1 MTNAAPNLPPHA
13 VLMGLMGGLWV
24 SQSIAVVAKLGVAD
38 ALARGAR
45 TSDELAAATG
55 SHGPSLFRVLR
66 ALASVGVFVEES
78 PGRFALTPVGETLRS
93 GPGSLRGMAVFLGE
107 PFHARAV
114 GDLLHCVRTGKPAFE
129 HVHGAR
135 FFDYVTAHPD
145 AAEVFD
151 EAMTANTSAQQDAVV
166 GAYDFSGI
174 GTLVDVAGGHGSLLA
189 AVLRATPTLKGVLFD
204 LPHVAAKARRVFEAA
219 EVADRVEVASGDFFK
234 ALPAADAYMMKHII
248 HDWDDDR
255 CVQILQN
262 CRKAMRGAGRVL
274 VVDGV
279 IPAGND
285 PFPGKLLDLEM
296 LLMTDGG
303 RERTRAEFEALFA
316 RAGLKLSRV
325 LPTRSEVSIVEGVP
339 A

>member
-1 MTNAAPNLPPHA
+1 MTNHEQSLPPHA

-38 ALARGAR
+38 AIAKGAR
-45 TSDELAAATG
+45 TSDEIAAATG

-66 ALASVGVFVEES
+66 ALSSVGVFVEEA
-78 PGRFALTPVGETLRS
+78 GRFALTPVGETLRS

-135 FFDYVTAHPD
+135 FFDYVTTHPD

-151 EAMTANTSAQQDAVV
+151 EAMNSNTSAQRDAVV
-166 GAYDFSGI
+166 EAYDFSGL
-174 GTLVDVAGGHGSLLA
+174 GTLVDVAGGHGTLLA
-189 AVLRATPTLKGVLFD
+189 AVLQATPGLKGVLFD
-204 LPHVAAKARRVFEAA
+204 LPHVAAKARKVFEAA
-219 EVADRVEVASGDFFK
+219 GVASRVEVASGDFFK
-234 ALPAADAYMMKHII
+234 ALPAGDAYMMKHII

-279 IPAGND
+279 IPPGND

-303 RERTRAEFEALFA
+303 RERTRAEFETLFA

-325 LPTRSEVSIVEGVP
+325 VPTRSEVSIVEGVP

>member
-1 MTNAAPNLPPHA
+1 MKHEEQGLPPHA

-38 ALARGAR
+38 ALAEGAR

-151 EAMTANTSAQQDAVV
+151 AAMTSNTSAQRDAVV
-166 GAYDFSGI
+166 EAYDFSGI
-174 GTLVDVAGGHGSLLA
+174 GTIVDVAGGHGTLLA
-189 AVLRATPTLKGVLFD
+189 AILQAAPALKGILFD
-204 LPHVAAKARRVFEAA
+204 LPHVAAKARAVFEATG
-219 EVADRVEVASGDFFK
+219 VDRRVEVASGDFFK
-234 ALPAADAYMMKHII
+234 ALPAGDAYIMKHII
-248 HDWDDDR
+248 HDWDDDA
-255 CVQILQN
+255 CVKILQN
-262 CRKAMRGAGRVL
+262 CREAMRGDGRVL

-279 IPAGND
+279 IPPGND

-296 LLMTDGG
+296 LIMTNGG

-325 LPTRSEVSIVEGVP
+325 VPTRSEVSIVEGVP